1 MRASADNV
9 QDDKVSERQHRAGD
23 TRRTPPKQR
32 WKWVLWGILAFSAV
46 SVGSVLWLG
55 AKASIIKAELTAAT
69 NLLPQLKDEV
79 LRNDVSEAT
88 QTVRNL
94 GNHTSIAREAANDP
108 VWTLAGTIPWIGAN
122 FKAANEVAT
131 SADDVA
137 MLGATPLVAVFQSLD
152 WDSLAPDQDGIS
164 LEPLAAAKPK
174 IIAAAQAVSQSADRL
189 NSIDSAGLLPQVSE
203 PLVEARTQLNSLK
216 GGLNTAADAA
226 RIAPEMLGT
235 NETKRY
241 LLLIQNNAETRAT
254 GGIPGALA
262 VLAVDKGKL
271 SLSSQTSASA
281 IGSFVPPVNVASEQ
295 EDIYSTRLGKFMQD
309 VNLTPDFP
317 TTAKTAQAM
326 WERKTG
332 EHLDGVVSID
342 PVALSYI
349 LDATGPVALE
359 DPELQQ
365 IAATGMPLQ
374 LSSTNVV
381 PTLLS
386 AVYAKIPEPAL
397 QDQYFAGVAS
407 EIFGALAAGQ
417 GDDKALLDGVT
428 KAATERRILLWSTT
442 DSEQS
447 IIADYPIGGSIDGS
461 AISPAQFGVYFND
474 GTGAKMDYH
483 VKRTAQLIEQCSNGD
498 YAEIT
503 VRVTSTNTVSADDVL
518 SLPDYVTGGGT
529 FVPPGTVQ
537 SNIVMYGPVQ
547 ANVETA
553 MVNGEKIDFAAN
565 RHSKR
570 PVGSVTVALA
580 PGQTST
586 VDLTFG
592 KIVQH
597 TEPNLVVTPTVQPVK
612 DVVLATQPAE
622 CVPGT

>member
-1 MRASADNV
+1 MALV
-9 QDDKVSERQHRAGD
+9 
-23 TRRTPPKQR
+23 
-32 WKWVLWGILAFSAV
+32 AFSAV
-46 SVGSVLWLG
+46 AAASALWLG
-55 AKASIIKAELTAAT
+55 VKASIIRSELSSAT

-79 LRNDVSEAT
+79 LRNDVAEAT
-88 QTVRNL
+88 QTVRSL
-94 GNHTSIAREAANDP
+94 GNHTSIARDAANDP
-108 VWTLAGTIPWIGAN
+108 LWTLAGAIPWLGAN

-131 SADDVA
+131 SADDIA
-137 MLGATPLVAVFQSLD
+137 MLGATPLVSVFQSLD
-152 WDSLAPDQDGIS
+152 WNTLAPDEDGIS

-203 PLVEARTQLNSLK
+203 PLVQARTQLDSLK
-216 GGLNTAADAA
+216 EGLNTAANAA
-226 RIAPEMLGT
+226 RIAPEMLGA
-235 NETKRY
+235 NGARRY
-241 LLLIQNNAETRAT
+241 LLLVQNNAEIRAT

-262 VLAVDKGKL
+262 VLTVDKGKL
-271 SLSSQTSASA
+271 SLGSQTSASA
-281 IGSFVPPVNVASEQ
+281 MGSFVPPVDVESAQ
-295 EDIYSTRLGKFMQD
+295 EEIYSTRLGKFMQD

-317 TTAKTAQAM
+317 TTATTAQAM

-359 DPELQQ
+359 DPKLQQ

-386 AVYAKIPEPAL
+386 AVYAKIPEPVL

-428 KAATERRILLWSTT
+428 KAAAERRILLWSTA
-442 DSEQS
+442 DNEEK
-447 IIADYPIGGSIDGS
+447 IIAGYPIGGSIEGT

-483 VKRTAQLIEQCSNGD
+483 VKRTAQLVKQCSNSG

-503 VRVTSTNTVSADDVL
+503 VRVTSTNIVSADEAL

-529 FVPPGTVQ
+529 FVPVGTVR
-537 SNIVMYGPVQ
+537 SNIVMYGPIQ
-547 ANVETA
+547 SNVETA
-553 MVNGEKIDFAAN
+553 MVDGKKSDFAAH
-565 RHSKR
+565 RHSNR
-570 PVGSVTVALA
+570 PVGTVTVTLA
-580 PGQTST
+580 PGQSST
-586 VDLTFG
+586 VELTFG

-597 TEPNLVVTPTVQPVK
+597 TDPSVVVTPTVQPVK
-612 DVVLATQPAE
+612 DVVMATETAA
-622 CVPGT
+622 CVPGK